1 MTKYIIYAED
11 DERPGKQNVV
21 KKIKNNEYEA
31 INFIGDMKNL
41 SRYGCLTLVKKADD
55 DGEFVWDAQNSV
67 WLKMEDQYEE

>member
-31 INFIGDMKNL
+31 LSFVSDMKNL
-41 SRYGCLTLVKKADD
+41 SRYGCLTLVKKTDE
-55 DGEFVWDAQNSV
+55 DGEFTWNAQNSV
-67 WLKMEDQYEE
+67 WEKTEE